1 MYNNFISTQ
10 YSKTKEIF
18 KTISALLNYPQD
30 SNDVVGDAIK
40 GDDRKYNLSGV
51 YYMLNTF
58 TESALILNAALQG
71 T

>member
-1 MYNNFISTQ
+1 MYNNLISTQ

-58 TESALILNAALQG
+58 NESALILNAALQG